1 MTTRINGLAMG
12 LALAIA
18 SPSLAQ
24 TTPPPAS
31 VTTPPPAAASSPNA
45 MPPRTGTTAMP
56 GSAQTSPAVIS
67 PAQTTQAPGAIISP
81 PAATPP
87 TTTQRAAAPVAGAN
101 SFTEA
106 QARSRIEAAGYSQLA
121 NLRKDDAGIWHG
133 QARHAGASVT
143 VSMDFRG
150 DVTSH

>member
-1 MTTRINGLAMG
+1 MTTRINGLAVG

-31 VTTPPPAAASSPNA
+31 VTTPSPAAAPSPN
-45 MPPRTGTTAMP
+45 AMP
-56 GSAQTSPAVIS
+56 GSAQTSPAVTS

-121 NLRKDDAGIWHG
+121 NLRKDDAGIWHA

>member
-1 MTTRINGLAMG
+1 
-12 LALAIA
+12 
-18 SPSLAQ
+18 
-24 TTPPPAS
+24 
-31 VTTPPPAAASSPNA
+31 
-45 MPPRTGTTAMP
+45 MP
-56 GSAQTSPAVIS
+56 GSAQTSPAVTS

-121 NLRKDDAGIWHG
+121 NLRKDDAGIWHA

>member
-1 MTTRINGLAMG
+1 MTIRINGLAMG

-31 VTTPPPAAASSPNA
+31 VTTPSPAAAPSPN
-45 MPPRTGTTAMP
+45 AMP
-56 GSAQTSPAVIS
+56 GSAQTSPAVTS

-121 NLRKDDAGIWHG
+121 NLRKDDAGIWHA